1 MPGHS
6 SSGSSYRAGRPA
18 GSSARPSGRSA
29 PGGQVYGG
37 SSREPGAYTSGREHG
52 SGTYGSGTYG
62 SGTYGSGTYGSGT
75 YGSGAGGYGGR
86 PPRDPRDPYRNSPDR
101 QPRPPRRK
109 TPLWAK
115 LTLAAGAFM
124 MLMSGTTV
132 AGYEFFNNRYAGNV
146 QEENLLGDAA
156 VDPGKEL
163 EGPLNMLL
171 LGVEERGAGARSD
184 TVIVLHIPAGH
195 DQAYLISVPRDTY
208 VDVPGYWG
216 MKITEAFYEG
226 YHATGV
232 EDGTKQAVTKGWAA
246 GAQVVA
252 SALNSITGL
261 QFDAAAIVN
270 FGGFEKI
277 IDSLGG
283 MRFCFDTAAYSEHY
297 VRYNGEVKDVGTAKR
312 DGTIWQSEQ
321 ITYEEGCRKVEGW
334 EALDYARQRKTLASG
349 EGDYGRQRH
358 QQQLLKAMMKAA
370 ISKDTVTNI
379 GKLDS
384 LIKAAGDA
392 LIVDTNGVELA
403 DFVFTLKDVNVG
415 DLVSL
420 RTNGGDYQSYQVNGK
435 SFEKL
440 TDESLAMFRAAA
452 NDTMADFVLN
462 HPDFINPT

>member
-1 MPGHS
+1 MQGYSSPGRPRRGAGPSRTTGRSTTGRSTGGRSTGGRSSPQS
-6 SSGSSYRAGRPA
+6 SSASGGR
-18 GSSARPSGRSA
+18 
-29 PGGQVYGG
+29 VYGRD
-37 SSREPGAYTSGREHG
+37 SASRDSASRDSRSPRDRRGAS
-52 SGTYGSGTYG
+52 
-62 SGTYGSGTYGSGT
+62 
-75 YGSGAGGYGGR
+75 AGVADR
-86 PPRDPRDPYRNSPDR
+86 PPRPA
-101 QPRPPRRK
+101 RRK

-115 LTLAAGAFM
+115 LTVAAGAFM
-124 MLMSGTTV
+124 LLMSGTAM
-132 AGYEFFNNRYAGNV
+132 AGYEFFENRYAGNV
-146 QEENLLGDAA
+146 QEENLLGGAA

-184 TVIVLHIPAGH
+184 TIIVLHIPASH

-216 MKITEAFYEG
+216 MKITESFYEG
-226 YHATGV
+226 YNSTGV
-232 EDGTKQAVTKGWAA
+232 EDGTKAAVTKGWAA
-246 GAQVVA
+246 GAQLVA
-252 SALNSITGL
+252 KTLNSVTGL

-283 MRFCFDTAAYSEHY
+283 IRFCFDTAATSEHL
-297 VRYNGEVKDVGTAKR
+297 VRYQGKVKDIGDAKR
-312 DGTIWQSEQ
+312 DGTIWQSEE
-321 ITYEEGCRKVEGW
+321 IAYEEGCRKVEGW

-358 QQQLLKAMMKAA
+358 QQQLLKAMMGAA

-379 GKLDS
+379 SKLDS
-384 LIKAAGDA
+384 LIRAAGDA
-392 LIVDTNGVELA
+392 LIVDTNGVDLA

-420 RTNGGDYQSYQVNGK
+420 RTNGGDYQSFQDENGK
-435 SFEKL
+435 SYERL
-440 TDESLAMFRAAA
+440 TEESLAMFRAAA
-452 NDTMADFVLN
+452 DDTMAEFVLD